1 MGFCSRLH
9 ITPVDME
16 FHDDNYDGSDS
27 SVSNQ
32 SSDIEEE
39 SKLKSFTQA
48 LQMAQTAALKKE
60 IENKR
65 GPYSKKSER
74 THRRHKQR
82 RTELASK
89 GFLSVSEYMSLKGSS
104 GPEKHDTLTPELDA
118 IALQEELE
126 ESSSS
131 SEANTLDQD
140 NCAYSSVSASAA
152 SRRRNPISA
161 YL

>member
-1 MGFCSRLH
+1 MAVSPFKCCITKKRLSSHSPSSSQKHFSHIQPPNDLDPDLMGFCSHLH
-9 ITPVDME
+9 IIPVDME

-27 SVSNQ
+27 SVFNQ
-32 SSDIEEE
+32 SSDIKEE

-65 GPYSKKSER
+65 GPYSKKSKR
-74 THRRHKQR
+74 THRRHKQYC
-82 RTELASK
+82 TELASK

-118 IALQEELE
+118 IAL
-126 ESSSS
+126 
-131 SEANTLDQD
+131 
-140 NCAYSSVSASAA
+140 
-152 SRRRNPISA
+152 
-161 YL
+161 